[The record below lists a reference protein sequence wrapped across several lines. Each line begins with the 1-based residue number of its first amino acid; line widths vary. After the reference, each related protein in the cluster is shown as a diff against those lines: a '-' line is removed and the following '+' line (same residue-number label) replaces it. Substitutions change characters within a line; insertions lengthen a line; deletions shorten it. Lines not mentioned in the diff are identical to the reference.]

1 MTRRCMTCHEEDV
14 LAWILDDPD
23 ADAAQ
28 KLAERVAACPVCRER
43 AVEYRIL
50 DLAAHGLR
58 DGPVI
63 RWHRFDSPFGA
74 MRVAASPAGLVA
86 LSWQD
91 KNDDAFVAGLEDRYP
106 STPVVRDTDR
116 LGPAEAQLT
125 EYFGRRRPRFDL
137 LVDITELGDFQ
148 RAVLDVTSGL
158 EFGETVT
165 YTDIARRIGR
175 PKASRAVGNA
185 LGRNPIP
192 IIVPCHRVVRT
203 DRTLGGYTGGLR
215 YKRALLDIEGR
226 TDLLG
231 SGAIRRTINLPRRQ

>member
-1 MTRRCMTCHEEDV
+1 MTRRCTTCHEEEV
-14 LAWILDDPD
+14 LAWVLGDPD
-23 ADAAQ
+23 ADVAQ
-28 KLAERVAACPVCRER
+28 ELAERMAACPACRER

-50 DLAAHGLR
+50 DLSAEDLR

-63 RWHRFDSPFGA
+63 RWRRFDSPFGA
-74 MRVAASPAGLVA
+74 MRVAASTGGLVA

-91 KNDDAFVAGLEDRYP
+91 ESDGAFVSGLEHRYP
-106 STPVVRDTDR
+106 AIPVVRDADR
-116 LGPAEAQLT
+116 LAPAEAQLT
-125 EYFGRRRPRFDL
+125 EYFGRRRPGFDL
-137 LVDITELGDFQ
+137 LVDLTELGDFQ
-148 RAVLDVTSGL
+148 RAVLDAASGL

-165 YTDIARRIGR
+165 YTEIARRIGR

-185 LGRNPIP
+185 LGRNPVP

-226 TDLLG
+226 TDLLRPHDQTEMPL
-231 SGAIRRTINLPRRQ
+231 A

>member
-1 MTRRCMTCHEEDV
+1 MTRGCKYREEDV
-14 LAWILDDPD
+14 LDWIFGHPD
-23 ADAAQ
+23 ADAALT
-28 KLAERVAACPVCRER
+28 LAEHMAACPVCRER
-43 AVEYRIL
+43 AAEYRIL
-50 DLAAHGLR
+50 QRSGKGLR

-63 RWHRFDSPFGA
+63 RWRRFDSPFGD
-74 MRVAASPAGLVA
+74 MRVAASTGGLVA

-91 KNDDAFVAGLEDRYP
+91 ESDDAFVAGIEHRYP
-106 STPVVRDTDR
+106 AVPAVRDTDR
-116 LGPAEAQLT
+116 LAPAEEQLT

-137 LVDITELGDFQ
+137 FVDLTGLGDFQ
-148 RAVLDVTSGL
+148 RAVLDAASGL
-158 EFGETVT
+158 DFGETVT
-165 YTDIARRIGR
+165 YTEIARRIGR

-185 LGRNPIP
+185 LGRNPVP

-231 SGAIRRTINLPRRQ
+231 SAAIR

>member
-1 MTRRCMTCHEEDV
+1 MTRRCTTCREEDV
-14 LAWILDDPD
+14 LAWVLGEADG
-23 ADAAQ
+23 DAAL

-43 AVEYRIL
+43 AVEYRML
-50 DLAAHGLR
+50 DLSAAGLR

-63 RWHRFDSPFGA
+63 RWRRFGSPFGD
-74 MRVAASPAGLVA
+74 MRVAAGTGGLIA

-91 KNDDAFVAGLEDRYP
+91 ESDDAFVAGLERRYP
-106 STPVVRDTDR
+106 STPVVCDTDR
-116 LGPAEAQLT
+116 LITAEEQLA

-137 LVDITELGDFQ
+137 LVDLTELGDFQ
-148 RAVLDVTSGL
+148 RAVLDAASGL

-165 YTDIARRIGR
+165 YTEIARRIGR

-185 LGRNPIP
+185 LGRNPVP

-226 TDLLG
+226 TDLLR
-231 SGAIRRTINLPRRQ
+231 SREQTEMPLA

>member
-1 MTRRCMTCHEEDV
+1 MTRRCTTCHEEDV
-14 LAWILDDPD
+14 LAWVLADPD
-23 ADAAQ
+23 ADAAR
-28 KLAERVAACPVCRER
+28 KLAERMAACPVCRER

-50 DLAAHGLR
+50 QRSAEGLR

-63 RWHRFDSPFGA
+63 RWRRFGSPFGA

-91 KNDDAFVAGLEDRYP
+91 ESDDAFVAGLEHRYP

-116 LGPAEAQLT
+116 LGAAEEQLA

-137 LVDITELGDFQ
+137 FVDLTGLGDFQ
-148 RAVLDVTSGL
+148 QAVLDAASGL

-165 YTDIARRIGR
+165 YTEIARRIGR

-185 LGRNPIP
+185 LGRNPVP

-231 SGAIRRTINLPRRQ
+231 PHSQTEMPLA